1 MGPGGDRAVVADF
14 MTENPPKKITVRCGS
29 CLTLNRVPQDK
40 LDSSPKCGSCK
51 GVLQVPR
58 QPVHGKKENFDRDV
72 AYWPETLLVMFW
84 SPWCLYCKIYDPLVA
99 DLAREK
105 AGRIKVLRIDTETEP
120 YLTQKMKVT
129 KTPTFLVYKNGVF
142 AVRMDGAPKEKTEF
156 ETWIGNLLKYT
167 SY

>member
-1 MGPGGDRAVVADF
+1 
-14 MTENPPKKITVRCGS
+14 MTDTSPAKITVRCGS
-29 CLTLNRVPQDK
+29 CLTLNRIPEDRI
-40 LDSSPKCGSCK
+40 DSCPKCGSCK
-51 GVLQVPR
+51 AIIKLPN
-58 QPVHGKKENFDRDV
+58 QPVQGKSESFDRDV

-105 AGRIKVLRIDTETEP
+105 AGKIKVLKIDTEAET
-120 YLTQKMKVT
+120 YLAQKLQVT

-142 AVRMDGAPKEKTEF
+142 AVRMDGAPKEKNEF
-156 ETWIGNLLKYT
+156 LTWIDNLLKYT

>member
-1 MGPGGDRAVVADF
+1 
-14 MTENPPKKITVRCGS
+14 MTETPPAKITVRCGS
-29 CLTLNRVPQDK
+29 CLTLNRVPEDRV
-40 LDSSPKCGSCK
+40 LSGPRCGSCK
-51 GVLQVPR
+51 AAIAVPN
-58 QPVHGKKENFDRDV
+58 QPVNGRSESFDRDV

-105 AGRIKVLRIDTETEP
+105 AGRIKVLRIDTESEP